1 MYIQLRK
8 WNLYPGIVKLCFDLF
23 IHFPFHRPV
32 IFRQHPGSQAYG
44 DAAFPQIVNKK
55 LLSLEYSSLKQ
66 FRQSLWLTDIFLS
79 T

>member
-8 WNLYPGIVKLCFDLF
+8 WNLYSGIVKLCFDLF

-55 LLSLEYSSLKQ
+55 LFLVLQKTSRCRIPFAVWRLEL
-66 FRQSLWLTDIFLS
+66 
-79 T
+79 